1 MENTSPATIKN
12 NHDHTNLLAVREYVD
27 DLVKYCFG
35 IYASFQKTQAEEE
48 QRNERLKLE
57 YREYQFR
64 KSYSEHC
71 QVVIYA
77 GGQRTEFTDYANFQS
92 ALLGGMILGVDYLQI
107 SLNLSHYVGKYDS
120 RDEHQHE
127 YTIRFEPAK
136 SYFLYAANMDD
147 QNMNIIETQIEE
159 RLNSF
164 PASITIFSKKG
175 M

>member
-64 KSYSEHC
+64 KSYGAHC
-71 QVVIYA
+71 NVTIYG
-77 GGQRTEFTDYANFQS
+77 GGQHTDFKDYASFQS
-92 ALLGGMILGVDYLQI
+92 ALLGGMILELDYLQI
-107 SLNLSHYVGKYDS
+107 SLNLSHYVGKFYRVGKAVYDLIPALFAPIKLS
-120 RDEHQHE
+120 YPVCKACCIRLAIHE
-127 YTIRFEPAK
+127 GVIKDGY
-136 SYFLYAANMDD
+136 
-147 QNMNIIETQIEE
+147 
-159 RLNSF
+159 
-164 PASITIFSKKG
+164 IFFV
-175 M
+175 

>member
-64 KSYSEHC
+64 KSYSAHC
-71 QVVIYA
+71 EVVIYA

-92 ALLGGMILGVDYLQI
+92 AMLGGMILGVDYLQI

-147 QNMNIIETQIEE
+147 QNMNIIETLIEVC
-159 RLNSF
+159 LNSF
-164 PASITIFSKKG
+164 PASITILSKKV